1 MSDSIARLPY
11 RSSLAEYRR
20 QADDLLARWNNGDA
34 AATEFF
40 RRQHPRFRDE
50 NVEWLPK
57 HLSAAEVRRVAM
69 DLGDAQLA
77 LARWY
82 DFESW
87 PRLSEYVEAV
97 TQDGSPVHRFEAAVE
112 AVIHGE
118 VATLRGLLDA
128 DPDLVRARS
137 TRVTHFD
144 PPRHRATLLHYLAAN
159 GVEGDRQLSPP
170 NAVAVATLLLERGA
184 EVDALADMYGGQ
196 CTTMSMLVSSGHPA
210 KAGVQVGLVETL
222 LDFGA
227 AVDAQGS
234 GEWTSPLATALA
246 FGYLPAAQVLVRR
259 GARIDTLAVA
269 AGLGLLD
276 DARRLLPAASA
287 LDRHR
292 ATALAAQHGHV
303 DVLRLLL
310 DAGEDPNRY
319 NPKGNHGHS
328 TPLHQAVWTGHVGAV
343 QLLVER
349 GARLDIKDTIHGG
362 TPLGWAEYGGQ
373 KEVAEYLRAKGGTP

>member
-11 RSSLAEYRR
+11 RSSLAEYQR

-50 NVEWLPK
+50 NVKWLPK

-77 LARWY
+77 LVHWY

-87 PRLSEYVEAV
+87 PRLSVYVEAV

-118 VATLRGLLDA
+118 VASLRALLDA
-128 DPDLVRARS
+128 DHDLVRARS
-137 TRVTHFD
+137 SRVTHFD

-159 GVEGDRQLSPP
+159 GVEGYRQLSPP
-170 NAVAVATLLLERGA
+170 NAVEVATLLLERGA
-184 EVDALADMYGGQ
+184 EVDALADMYGGR
-196 CTTMSMLVSSGHPA
+196 CTTMSMLVSSTPPA
-210 KAGVQVGLVETL
+210 EAGVQVPLVETL
-222 LDFGA
+222 VDFGA
-227 AVDAQGS
+227 AVEAR
-234 GEWTSPLATALA
+234 GEGAWTSPLMTALV
-246 FGYLPAAQVLVRR
+246 FGFHEAAAALVRR
-259 GARIDTLAVA
+259 GARVDTLAAA
-269 AGLGLLD
+269 AGLGRV
-276 DARRLLPAASA
+276 DAARTLLPAATDD
-287 LDRHR
+287 DRHR
-292 ATALAAQHGHV
+292 ALALSAQLGHA
-303 DVLRLLL
+303 DVVRLLL

-319 NPKGNHGHS
+319 NPTGGHAHS
-328 TPLHQAVWTGHVGAV
+328 TPLHQAALANHDAVV

-349 GARLDIKDTIHGG
+349 GARLDIADTIYKA
-362 TPLGWAEYGGQ
+362 TPLGWAEYAGRTGI
-373 KEVAEYLRAKGGTP
+373 ADFLRARGAK